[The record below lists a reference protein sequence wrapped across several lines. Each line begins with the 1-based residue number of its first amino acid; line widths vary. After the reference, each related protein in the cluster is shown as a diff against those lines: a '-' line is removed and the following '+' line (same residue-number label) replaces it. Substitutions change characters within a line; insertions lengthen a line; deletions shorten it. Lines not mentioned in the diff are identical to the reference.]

1 MSILSLETILLV
13 CVSQIDAFRP
23 RAFTNKDQEVNMA
36 NNTEAYT
43 QGKHPGY
50 EETAWEGLQQTI
62 DVIAEKRIKV
72 AINGGALNPE
82 GLGLR
87 VAGLVGNP
95 PYCMNWEITN

>member
-1 MSILSLETILLV
+1 
-13 CVSQIDAFRP
+13 
-23 RAFTNKDQEVNMA
+23 MA
-36 NNTEAYT
+36 NNSESYA

-50 EETAWEGLQQTI
+50 EETAWNGLQQAI
-62 DVIAEKRIKV
+62 GVIAEKRIKV

-95 PYCMNWEITN
+95 LWYIG